1 MGKRFFKQTVRDID
15 LERQTVLV
23 RVDYNVPLDQ
33 DGAISDD
40 LRIRASLPTLEYLLD
55 SQCKL
60 VIVSHL
66 GRPEGRDASLSLAP
80 VAARLSELLGR
91 SVMFVDDCVGDKVRQ
106 VVRRA
111 PCGSVILL
119 ENLRYYAEEEA
130 NDMDFAKSLA
140 KTSGAAFFVQDAFG
154 AAHRAH
160 ASTKAITMVLP
171 SFSGLLLEKE
181 YRTITDAMQDPAR
194 PLTAVVGG
202 AKISD
207 KIELIKRFIDVAD
220 TILVGGAM
228 ANNFLQFKGYSV
240 GRSKVEDGQDDMMR
254 EIYDLAAQKVGA
266 ENVDN
271 FIVLP
276 SDVAV
281 GNSFEPIEGEKRREV
296 LVGEIGDEEVALDIG
311 SQTIEKFCKIL
322 ESSMTVVWNGT
333 LGKAETEIYSY
344 GSARTALAIASKPA
358 ITSIVG
364 GGDTADFV
372 LKWDGHGGTSFSH
385 VSTGGGASME
395 LMSGKKLPGIESLLD
410 ASGLGVL
417 N

>member
-23 RVDYNVPLDQ
+23 RVDYNVPLSS
-33 DGAISDD
+33 DGSISDD
-40 LRIRASLPTLEYLLD
+40 LRIRASLPTLEYLLE

-60 VIVSHL
+60 VIISHL
-66 GRPEGRDASLSLAP
+66 GRPEGRDEKLSLAP

-119 ENLRYYAEEEA
+119 ENLRYYPEEEA
-130 NDMDFAKSLA
+130 DDMSFAKQLA
-140 KTSGAAFFVQDAFG
+140 KSSGAAFFVQDAFG

-160 ASTKAITMVLP
+160 ASTRAITLILP
-171 SFSGLLLEKE
+171 SFAGLLLEKE
-181 YRTITDAMQDPAR
+181 HRTITKAMQSPAR
-194 PLTAVVGG
+194 PFTAIVGG

-207 KIELIKRFIDVAD
+207 KIELIKRFIDIAD

-228 ANNFLQFKGYSV
+228 ANNFLRFKGLSV
-240 GRSKVEDGQDDMMR
+240 GRSKVEEGQDSIIK
-254 EIYDLAAQKVGA
+254 EIYDLAAKKVGS

-276 SDVAV
+276 QDVAI
-281 GNSFEPIEGEKRREV
+281 GASFEPGDHEERREV
-296 LVGEIGDEEVALDIG
+296 SVDEIGADDIVLDIG
-311 SQTIEKFCKIL
+311 AQTIDVFCKAI
-322 ESSMTVVWNGT
+322 EQSMTVVWNGT
-333 LGKAETEIYSY
+333 LGLADVEIYSY
-344 GSARTALAIASKPA
+344 GSARTSLAIASNGSA
-358 ITSIVG
+358 MSIVG
-364 GGDTADFV
+364 GGDTVDFV
-372 LKWDGHGGTSFSH
+372 LKWGGNGGAGFDH
-385 VSTGGGASME
+385 MSTGGGASLE
-395 LMSGKKLPGIESLLD
+395 LMSGKELPGIESLLD
-410 ASGLGVL
+410 ASGLGVV